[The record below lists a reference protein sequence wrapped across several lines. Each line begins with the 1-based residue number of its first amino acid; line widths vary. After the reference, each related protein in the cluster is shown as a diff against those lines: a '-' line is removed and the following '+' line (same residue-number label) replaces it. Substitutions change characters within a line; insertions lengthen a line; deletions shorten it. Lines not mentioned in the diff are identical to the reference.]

1 MNTFNN
7 EPLAVRLLGPV
18 AVWRCGQEI
27 PLGTPRQ
34 RAVLAVLAARANQ
47 AVPRGALIDAV
58 WGQDPPDSAPNG
70 VHVYVGGLRRALD
83 PASAGRGPEGILV
96 TTGVGYLLRLEP
108 RQLDV
113 RLFENHLAAGR
124 RARDEADL
132 ARALKSLNSAIEL
145 WAADPLTGIPGPW
158 AVVERVRLDELRLT
172 AYEDWI
178 DVLLRLGCH
187 AEATARL
194 ATLVREY
201 PLRERFHQQWMLAL
215 YRSGRQAEALTAFAD
230 ARRILADEVGI
241 DPGAGLRRLHE
252 QILAGDPAL
261 SVADSEAAAPRRP
274 SSRRCRAAA
283 SGPARPSPRCR
294 ATPGSAGT

>member
-1 MNTFNN
+1 MNAFNN

-18 AVWRCGQEI
+18 TVWRCGQEI
-27 PLGTPRQ
+27 ALGTPRQ

-58 WGQDPPDSAPNG
+58 WGQDSPDSAANG

-83 PASAGRGPEGILV
+83 PDRARGGPECILV
-96 TTGVGYLLRLEP
+96 TTGVGYLLRLGP
-108 RQLDV
+108 RQLDA
-113 RLFENHLAAGR
+113 RLFEDHLAAGR
-124 RARDEADL
+124 RARDEGDL
-132 ARALKSLNSAIEL
+132 ARSLKSLNAALDL
-145 WAADPLTGIPGPW
+145 WGAEPLTGIPGPW
-158 AVVERVRLDELRLT
+158 AIVERARLNELRLT

-194 ATLVREY
+194 AALVREY

-215 YRSGRQAEALTAFAD
+215 YRGGRQAEALTAFAD
-230 ARRILADEVGI
+230 ARRILAEEVGI
-241 DPGAGLRRLHE
+241 DPGAELRRLHE
-252 QILAGDPAL
+252 QILAADPAL
-261 SVADSEAAAPRRP
+261 SMEAESTASRRQA
-274 SSRRCRAAA
+274 SRRCRGAAA
-283 SGPARPSPRCR
+283 GPVRASPRCR